1 MVARGKT
8 KRLLETI
15 QLVLTFASTCAVAD
29 TLRIELPH
37 HDRPGYYAAG
47 TSPYSE
53 RGGDRRLA
61 DLARADRKRREA
73 EQQSSR
79 RGIAREQALEQRQL
93 RA

>member
-1 MVARGKT
+1 MVAGKT

-29 TLRIELPH
+29 TLRIELPP
-37 HDRPGYYAAG
+37 HDRPGYYAG
-47 TSPYSE
+47 TSPHSE

-79 RGIAREQALEQRQL
+79 RGIAQEQALEQRQL

>member
-1 MVARGKT
+1 MVTRGKT

-37 HDRPGYYAAG
+37 HARPGYYAG
-47 TSPYSE
+47 TSPESE
-53 RGGDRRLA
+53 HGGDRRLA

-79 RGIAREQALEQRQL
+79 GGIERQQALEQRQL